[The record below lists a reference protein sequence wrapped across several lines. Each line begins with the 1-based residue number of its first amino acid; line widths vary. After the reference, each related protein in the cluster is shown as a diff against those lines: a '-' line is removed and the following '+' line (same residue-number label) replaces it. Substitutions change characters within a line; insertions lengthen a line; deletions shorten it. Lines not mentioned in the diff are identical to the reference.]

1 MGCFFNKISILSFIS
16 QVFSISNFRLLKS
29 TYRNHFLIHSR
40 SCRFFHDC
48 SRRKIFLDIVPLK
61 IIVDVDECKYNNR
74 CVNSKGCINQ
84 VGDFLCICQD
94 GWTGK
99 LCDQSKFF

>member
-1 MGCFFNKISILSFIS
+1 MNPNIFVLSM
-16 QVFSISNFRLLKS
+16 
-29 TYRNHFLIHSR
+29 
-40 SCRFFHDC
+40 
-48 SRRKIFLDIVPLK
+48 VPLK
-61 IIVDVDECKYNNR
+61 IILDVDECKYNNR

-99 LCDQSKFF
+99 LCDQSKFFEILKNLELILERKFLDIELIDLFRHKRV

>member
-1 MGCFFNKISILSFIS
+1 MNRKISAEFIKN
-16 QVFSISNFRLLKS
+16 VL
-29 TYRNHFLIHSR
+29 
-40 SCRFFHDC
+40 
-48 SRRKIFLDIVPLK
+48 
-61 IIVDVDECKYNNR
+61 DVDECKYNNR

-99 LCDQSKFF
+99 LCDQSKFSHFFEILKIF